1 LQVAVP
7 ARTLTIAG
15 SDSGGGAG
23 IQADLKTFMAH
34 GAHGM
39 SAITAVTVQNS
50 IGVQGFYEL
59 EPRAVFE
66 QIESVVTDIGVDAAK
81 TGMLASAGIIEAV
94 AGACERFGITP
105 LVVDPVAVSKHGD
118 PLLAPDA
125 VEALRTRLLPLATVV
140 TPNAGE
146 AELLGGVPVRE
157 RADLEAAA
165 RAVHA
170 LGPAW
175 VLVKGGHLPGPEAV
189 DLLWDGRRAVWL
201 EARRL
206 DTPHTHGTGCTLA
219 SAITANL
226 AGGLDVVAAVREA
239 KQYLTGAI
247 AGAYPLGKGIG
258 PTDHAWR
265 LRASG
270 LLRPGGPSHP
280 APSSWPYAANPYEG

>member
-1 LQVAVP
+1 
-7 ARTLTIAG
+7 
-15 SDSGGGAG
+15 
-23 IQADLKTFMAH
+23 
-34 GAHGM
+34 
-39 SAITAVTVQNS
+39 
-50 IGVQGFYEL
+50 
-59 EPRAVFE
+59 
-66 QIESVVTDIGVDAAK
+66 
-81 TGMLASAGIIEAV
+81 
-94 AGACERFGITP
+94 
-105 LVVDPVAVSKHGD
+105 VVDPVAVSKHGD

-125 VEALRTRLLPLATVV
+125 VEALRSRLLPLATVV

-157 RADLEAAA
+157 RADLETAA
-165 RAVHA
+165 RALHA

-189 DLLWDGRRAVWL
+189 DLLWDGRQAVWL

-226 AGGLDVVAAVREA
+226 ASGLDVVTAVREA

-247 AGAYPLGKGIG
+247 AGSYPLGKGIG

-270 LLRPGGPSHP
+270 LLRPGGPSYP